1 MSVII
6 NLYGTGVRCWLCEIP
21 IFRYKQLKQV
31 ADFNDATLVDVI
43 FDLDRLNRI
52 GYSHWS
58 NLFSLKEICGFNI
71 KPANRIEIKKKTHV
85 LTKFSTQEILGQN
98 SLFDLYNRRTVE
110 LKIQI
115 KSGFKYIL
123 VGQKEIGRYKYKIE
137 TDNFKIDKLCF
148 SICKGINNEDN
159 LVTLSYNNKNLRP
172 MPDDTLI
179 QSFFINYLG
188 TTIG

>member
-98 SLFDLYNRRTVE
+98 SLFDLYNR
-110 LKIQI
+110 
-115 KSGFKYIL
+115 
-123 VGQKEIGRYKYKIE
+123 
-137 TDNFKIDKLCF
+137 
-148 SICKGINNEDN
+148 
-159 LVTLSYNNKNLRP
+159 
-172 MPDDTLI
+172 
-179 QSFFINYLG
+179 
-188 TTIG
+188 